1 MDVIGSDTDPEMS
14 IAHGEAISYTI
25 VFVADP
31 AEGSREAGLSG
42 RHFTVTN
49 PVGSDR
55 NHSDRCFIR
64 SV

>member
-1 MDVIGSDTDPEMS
+1 MEVIGSDTDPEMS
-14 IAHGEAISYTI
+14 TAAEETSYTACA
-25 VFVADP
+25 VTDP
-31 AEGSREAGLSG
+31 DEGPRDAGLSG

-55 NHSDRCFIR
+55 NHSDRCFMR